1 MGKKQL
7 GGDVLKG
14 ELLSIPHRSKQKG
27 HDLKVIIETL
37 PDELLLTIQVTE
49 TLSVHPAVVLFLAL
63 DGENSANGVHKL
75 QCDDKAGIRA
85 YRLSGPFCSDMA
97 TALITRVA
105 RGVAA
110 ASGVHFEKDGTS
122 SAKSNSPELTLDIL
136 LDGQNIPTLS
146 ALEGSFGTMPDR
158 AYALGSFELS
168 QPELLI
174 SDPRYKPGTWCAG
187 TVKARP
193 GNWVCEVI
201 IGPTSW
207 FTRVKLLRARHESV
221 TDEVYGLDFTDSGI
235 DVGVDSGQCGLFDAE
250 KYEKDAFVDSAY
262 EKLCDITLGSELS
275 GGIIPGR
282 SGVVCLSGFGDGS
295 YSALVH
301 RNADGEAIG
310 IQLVFIS
317 DEAIEDSDLEDDQE
331 EELENTGS

>member
-1 MGKKQL
+1 M
-7 GGDVLKG
+7 
-14 ELLSIPHRSKQKG
+14 
-27 HDLKVIIETL
+27 
-37 PDELLLTIQVTE
+37 
-49 TLSVHPAVVLFLAL
+49 
-63 DGENSANGVHKL
+63 
-75 QCDDKAGIRA
+75 
-85 YRLSGPFCSDMA
+85 
-97 TALITRVA
+97 
-105 RGVAA
+105 
-110 ASGVHFEKDGTS
+110 
-122 SAKSNSPELTLDIL
+122 
-136 LDGQNIPTLS
+136 
-146 ALEGSFGTMPDR
+146 
-158 AYALGSFELS
+158 
-168 QPELLI
+168 
-174 SDPRYKPGTWCAG
+174 
-187 TVKARP
+187 KARP

-282 SGVVCLSGFGDGS
+282 SGVVCESGFGDGS
-295 YSALVH
+295 YNALVH
-301 RNADGEAIG
+301 RNADGEVIG

-331 EELENTGS
+331 EGLENTGS